1 MNRFM
6 LVSFF
11 VLPTLI
17 ILSAC
22 TMVYPL
28 SPPTQTNPYN
38 DLVQTMVSQTLTA
51 FPYPTIQPGFTAT
64 YTQTVTSI
72 PQTPNEFVSF
82 YFDAIN
88 SRNYSLTW
96 SLLTDRFKNNLNGSS
111 PYYFKDYVDFWN
123 SVNHVTVK
131 DVNDVCQGDLC
142 AINATLELDYY
153 NGQRTTATCPYTLT
167 YEHIRKTWL
176 FDSFP
181 INPATATATR
191 TKTRTPTAT
200 RTKTR
205 TPTATRTKTRTP
217 TATQTITRTPSGTP
231 TKTASP
237 TRTASVTP
245 SQTHSPT
252 PTLTQTPTPSFTPT
266 SMVTATYTDTASA
279 TPTETMTPAFTPT
292 DSPTPT
298 WTPSETPTSGP

>member
-1 MNRFM
+1 VNRIR
-6 LVSFF
+6 LISFL
-11 VLPTLI
+11 VLPTLF

-38 DLVQTMVSQTLTA
+38 DLIQTMVSQTLTA
-51 FPYPTIQPGFTAT
+51 FPYPTIQPGFTPT
-64 YTQTVTSI
+64 YTQTDTLF
-72 PQTPNEFVSF
+72 PQTPHEFISY

-88 SRNYSLTW
+88 SRNYPLTW

-111 PYYFKDYVDFWN
+111 PYYFNDYVNFWN
-123 SVNHVTVK
+123 SVNQVTVK
-131 DVNDVCQGDLC
+131 DVNEVCQGDLC
-142 AINATLELDYY
+142 AVDATLELNYY
-153 NGQRTTATCPYTLT
+153 SGQRTIATYPYTLT
-167 YEHIRKTWL
+167 YEHTRKTWL

-181 INPATATATR
+181 INSATATATR

-205 TPTATRTKTRTP
+205 TPTATRTKTSTP
-217 TATQTITRTPSGTP
+217 TATQTITRTASVTP
-231 TKTASP
+231 TK
-237 TRTASVTP
+237 TASVTP

-252 PTLTQTPTPSFTPT
+252 PTLTRTPTPSFTPT
-266 SMVTATYTDTASA
+266 SMATATYTDTASA
-279 TPTETMTPAFTPT
+279 TQTETMTPAFTPT

-298 WTPSETPTSGP
+298 WTPSDTPTPTSGP

>member
-1 MNRFM
+1 MNRFR
-6 LVSFF
+6 LFSFF
-11 VLPTLI
+11 VLPTLL

-38 DLVQTMVSQTLTA
+38 DIIQTIVSQTLTA

-123 SVNHVTVK
+123 SVNQVTVK

-153 NGQRTTATCPYTLT
+153 NGQRTTATYPYTLT

-181 INPATATATR
+181 INSATATV
-191 TKTRTPTAT
+191 
-200 RTKTR
+200 
-205 TPTATRTKTRTP
+205 TRTKTRTP

-252 PTLTQTPTPSFTPT
+252 PTLTRTPTPSFTPT
-266 SMVTATYTDTASA
+266 SMATTTYTDTASA

-298 WTPSETPTSGP
+298 WTPSETPTPTP

>member
-1 MNRFM
+1 MNRFR

-17 ILSAC
+17 IFSAC

-64 YTQTVTSI
+64 YTQIVTSI
-72 PQTPNEFVSF
+72 PQTPLEFVSF

-123 SVNHVTVK
+123 SVNQVTVK

-153 NGQRTTATCPYTLT
+153 NGQRTTATYPYTLT

-181 INPATATATR
+181 INTATATATR
-191 TKTRTPTAT
+191 RKTPTL
-200 RTKTR
+200 
-205 TPTATRTKTRTP
+205 TATK
-217 TATQTITRTPSGTP
+217 TITRTPSRTP
-231 TKTASP
+231 TKTVSP
-237 TRTASVTP
+237 TRTVSVTP

-252 PTLTQTPTPSFTPT
+252 PTLTRTPTPSFTPT
-266 SMVTATYTDTASA
+266 TTATATYTETTSA

-298 WTPSETPTSGP
+298 LTPSETPTPTP

>member
-1 MNRFM
+1 
-6 LVSFF
+6 
-11 VLPTLI
+11 
-17 ILSAC
+17 
-22 TMVYPL
+22 
-28 SPPTQTNPYN
+28 
-38 DLVQTMVSQTLTA
+38 MVSQTLTA

-153 NGQRTTATCPYTLT
+153 NGQRTTATYPYTLT

-181 INPATATATR
+181 INPATA
-191 TKTRTPTAT
+191 TAT